1 MTNSEL
7 RSLTVVLP
15 TKHVRAEMQRKPL
28 PEFEMRHRM
37 ELALEYASVT
47 INEMARE
54 LGISRT
60 TISNYLHGRTQP
72 RRGDLIAWSLRCGVP
87 FDWLVGPD
95 SEHYVEDEVPEQE
108 PAPKPATKK
117 RSSRSRVG

>member
-1 MTNSEL
+1 
-7 RSLTVVLP
+7 
-15 TKHVRAEMQRKPL
+15 MQRKAL

-37 ELALEYASVT
+37 ELALEYGSVT
-47 INEMARE
+47 VNEMARH

-87 FDWLVGPD
+87 FDWVVG
-95 SEHYVEDEVPEQE
+95 SESDHVLTDDDA
-108 PAPKPATKK
+108 PAPPAPAPVKKPK
-117 RSSRSRVG
+117 RTRAKSA